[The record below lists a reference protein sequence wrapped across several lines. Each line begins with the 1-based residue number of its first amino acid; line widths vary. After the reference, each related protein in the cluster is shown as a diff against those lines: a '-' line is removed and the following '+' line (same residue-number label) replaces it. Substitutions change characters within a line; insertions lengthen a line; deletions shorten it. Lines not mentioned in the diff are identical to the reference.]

1 MNCSL
6 SRGTPVTLAP
16 ITLSHTWDG
25 GRGHARASAAVR
37 GLGKSQE
44 NQRLV
49 SYGTPFLPYHRLRC
63 HLYQRGEGGL
73 MTTATSEAELEERGL
88 KGLFIVGGTVK
99 EVITTPEPQAVREH
113 LSSLLQVKNLVV
125 LLGSG
130 ASFHLGSPR
139 TRDLTNE
146 QVLNLIKEAGD
157 EPTSADEAL
166 LATINPTNSGDLE
179 KLLNGLQLAA
189 SLAVQAGQ
197 DAVTMGSGPEAKS
210 YPKDQVDGLRR
221 RVNRAL
227 ADACRLPKV
236 GEQLDPPFD
245 SDPLLA
251 HRTFLSRLVRSRRVN
266 LPRPQVFT
274 TNYDLIIES
283 ALDELGYPY
292 IDGFSGTVDRRLNL
306 AFYGLDFHRVET
318 TTQSVLARAEG
329 ALYLHKVHGS
339 LNWRS
344 SSDKDRLTGLESL
357 EVRQSDA
364 SADDDELVL
373 IYPTSAKEGDTLA
386 YPYSDLLRL
395 LGDAV
400 QQEDTAVIVAGYG
413 FADPH
418 INRLLLRSLA
428 TNSALNVLVADP
440 FAVLEDADMAALT
453 SDAQQ
458 RQLSGISVTPKK
470 TAIAAL
476 AAASDSRIA
485 VLTGEHGKFTEL
497 ARLMPGSSPLG
508 ETPTAVAALIEALE
522 QAARGSA
529 PPIPGSELL

>member
-1 MNCSL
+1 MTAS
-6 SRGTPVTLAP
+6 GTDT
-16 ITLSHTWDG
+16 
-25 GRGHARASAAVR
+25 
-37 GLGKSQE
+37 
-44 NQRLV
+44 
-49 SYGTPFLPYHRLRC
+49 
-63 HLYQRGEGGL
+63 
-73 MTTATSEAELEERGL
+73 ELEDAGP
-88 KGLFIVGGTVK
+88 KGLLIVGGTVK
-99 EVITTPEPQAVREH
+99 EVITTSASQGVREH

-130 ASFHLGSPR
+130 ASFHLGSPK
-139 TRDLTNE
+139 TRDLTNA
-146 QVLNLIKEAGD
+146 QVLELIRAAGCEQAED
-157 EPTSADEAL
+157 DQAL
-166 LATINPTNSGDLE
+166 LATINPTDSGDLE

-189 SLAVQAGQ
+189 ALATQAGQ
-197 DAVTMGSGPEAKS
+197 DAVTLGSGADAKS
-210 YPKDQVDGLRR
+210 YPKDQVDGLRQR
-221 RVNRAL
+221 INRAL
-227 ADACRLPKV
+227 AEACRLPKE
-236 GEQLDPPFD
+236 GTALDPPFD
-245 SDPLLA
+245 TDPLFA
-251 HRTFLSRLVRSRRVN
+251 HRTFLSRIIRSRRAN
-266 LPRPQVFT
+266 LPRPRVFT
-274 TNYDLIIES
+274 TNYDLVIES

-344 SSDKDRLTGLESL
+344 STDRDRLTGLESL
-357 EVRQSDA
+357 EVKQSDA
-364 SADDDELVL
+364 LAQADELVL

-440 FAVLEDADMAALT
+440 YAVLEDADMAALT
-453 SDAQQ
+453 SDARQQ
-458 RQLSGISVTPKK
+458 QLSELKITPKK
-470 TAIAAL
+470 SAIAAL
-476 AAASDSRIA
+476 ATASDSRIA
-485 VLTGEHGKFTEL
+485 VLTGEHGKFAQL
-497 ARLMPGSSPLG
+497 ANLMPGTSAQG

-522 QAARGSA
+522 QAARGTA
-529 PPIPGSELL
+529 PQVPGIELL

>member
-1 MNCSL
+1 M
-6 SRGTPVTLAP
+6 
-16 ITLSHTWDG
+16 
-25 GRGHARASAAVR
+25 
-37 GLGKSQE
+37 
-44 NQRLV
+44 
-49 SYGTPFLPYHRLRC
+49 
-63 HLYQRGEGGL
+63 
-73 MTTATSEAELEERGL
+73 ATESTETELEEVGP
-88 KGLFIVGGTVK
+88 KSLFIVGGAVK
-99 EVITTPEPQAVREH
+99 EVIAASDPKVVREH

-130 ASFHLGSPR
+130 ASFHLGSPK
-139 TRDLTNE
+139 TRDLTNQ
-146 QVLNLIKEAGD
+146 QVLDLIKGVGG
-157 EPTSADEAL
+157 EPTSEDEAL
-166 LATINPTNSGDLE
+166 LATINPTDSGDLE

-189 SLAVQAGQ
+189 SLATQAGQ
-197 DAVTMGSGPEAKS
+197 DAVTLGSGSDATS
-210 YPKDQVDGLRR
+210 YPKTEVDGLRR
-221 RVNRAL
+221 RINRAL
-227 ADACRLPKV
+227 AEGCRLPKV
-236 GEQLDPPFD
+236 GGQLDPPFD
-245 SDPLLA
+245 TDPLVA
-251 HRTFLSRLVRSRRVN
+251 HRTFLSRIVRSRRAN
-266 LPRPQVFT
+266 LPRPRIFT
-274 TNYDLIIES
+274 TNYDLVIES
-283 ALDELGYPY
+283 ALDQLGYPY

-339 LNWRS
+339 LNWRA
-344 SSDKDRLTGLESL
+344 SSDRDRLTGLESL
-357 EVRQSDA
+357 EVKQSDA
-364 SADDDELVL
+364 PAEDDELVL

-418 INRLLLRSLA
+418 INRVLLRSLA

-440 FAVLEDADMAALT
+440 YAVLEEPDMATLT

-458 RQLSGISVTPKK
+458 RQLDDLSVTPKT

-476 AAASDSRIA
+476 AKASDSRIA

-497 ARLMPGSSPLG
+497 ARLMPGSSPQG
-508 ETPTAVAALIEALE
+508 ETPTAVATLIEALE

-529 PPIPGSELL
+529 PPPIAGSELL

>member
-1 MNCSL
+1 
-6 SRGTPVTLAP
+6 
-16 ITLSHTWDG
+16 
-25 GRGHARASAAVR
+25 
-37 GLGKSQE
+37 
-44 NQRLV
+44 
-49 SYGTPFLPYHRLRC
+49 
-63 HLYQRGEGGL
+63 
-73 MTTATSEAELEERGL
+73 MTTTSTDTELEKES
-88 KGLFIVGGTVK
+88 KGLFLVGGTVK
-99 EVITTPEPQAVREH
+99 EVITTLEPKAVREH
-113 LSSLLQVKNLVV
+113 LGSLLQVKNLVV

-130 ASFHLGSPR
+130 ASFHLGSPK

-146 QVLNLIKEAGD
+146 QVLGLIRDAGVKA
-157 EPTSADEAL
+157 TSEHQDL
-166 LATINPTNSGDLE
+166 LATINPTDNGDLE

-189 SLAVQAGQ
+189 SLAAQAGQ
-197 DAVTMGSGPEAKS
+197 DSVTLGSGAEAKS
-210 YPKDQVDGLRR
+210 YSKAQVDDLRR
-221 RVNRAL
+221 RINRAL
-227 ADACRLPKV
+227 AEACRLPKPGKPLGV
-236 GEQLDPPFD
+236 PFD
-245 SDPLLA
+245 ADPLHA
-251 HRTFLSRLVRSRRVN
+251 HRTFFSRVIRSRRAS

-274 TNYDLIIES
+274 TNYDLIIEH

-292 IDGFSGTVDRRLNL
+292 IDGFSGTVERRLNL

-344 SSDKDRLTGLESL
+344 TIEKDRSTGLESL
-357 EVRQSDA
+357 EIKHTNAPTQ
-364 SADDDELVL
+364 DDELVL

-428 TNSALNVLVADP
+428 SNSALNVLIADP
-440 FAVLEDADMAALT
+440 FAVLEEADMASLT
-453 SDAQQ
+453 SDSHQ
-458 RQLSGISVTPKK
+458 RPLNDLGVTLKK

-476 AAASDSRIA
+476 ATASDSRIS

-497 ARLMPGSSPLG
+497 ARLLPGSAQFG
-508 ETPTAVAALIEALE
+508 DTPTAVAALIEALE
-522 QAARGSA
+522 QAARGST
-529 PPIPGSELL
+529 PPMPGSELL

>member
-1 MNCSL
+1 MTAG
-6 SRGTPVTLAP
+6 GTET
-16 ITLSHTWDG
+16 
-25 GRGHARASAAVR
+25 
-37 GLGKSQE
+37 
-44 NQRLV
+44 
-49 SYGTPFLPYHRLRC
+49 
-63 HLYQRGEGGL
+63 
-73 MTTATSEAELEERGL
+73 ELEDVGP
-88 KGLFIVGGTVK
+88 KGLLVVGGTVK
-99 EVITTPEPQAVREH
+99 EVITSSESQGVREY

-130 ASFHLGSPR
+130 ASFHLGSPK
-139 TRDLTNE
+139 TRDLTNA
-146 QVLNLIKEAGD
+146 QVLELIRAAGC
-157 EPTSADEAL
+157 EPAEDDQAL
-166 LATINPTNSGDLE
+166 LATINPTDSGDLE

-189 SLAVQAGQ
+189 ALATQAGQ
-197 DAVTMGSGPEAKS
+197 AAVTLGSGADAKS
-210 YPKDQVDGLRR
+210 YPKDQVDGLRQR
-221 RVNRAL
+221 INRAL
-227 ADACRLPKV
+227 AEACRLPKE
-236 GEQLDPPFD
+236 GMSLDPPFD
-245 SDPLLA
+245 TDPLLA
-251 HRTFLSRLVRSRRVN
+251 HRTFLSRIVRSRRAN
-266 LPRPQVFT
+266 LPRPRIFT
-274 TNYDLIIES
+274 TNYDLVIES

-344 SSDKDRLTGLESL
+344 STDRDRLTGLESL
-357 EVRQSDA
+357 EVKQSNA
-364 SADDDELVL
+364 PAEVDELVL

-440 FAVLEDADMAALT
+440 YAVLEDADMAALT
-453 SDAQQ
+453 SDARQQ
-458 RQLSGISVTPKK
+458 QLSELNVTPKK
-470 TAIAAL
+470 SAIAAL
-476 AAASDSRIA
+476 ATASDSRIA
-485 VLTGEHGKFTEL
+485 VLTGEHGKFSQL
-497 ARLMPGSSPLG
+497 ANLMPGSSPQG

-522 QAARGSA
+522 QAARGTA
-529 PPIPGSELL
+529 PQVPGIELL

>member
-1 MNCSL
+1 M
-6 SRGTPVTLAP
+6 A
-16 ITLSHTWDG
+16 
-25 GRGHARASAAVR
+25 AESA
-37 GLGKSQE
+37 K
-44 NQRLV
+44 
-49 SYGTPFLPYHRLRC
+49 T
-63 HLYQRGEGGL
+63 
-73 MTTATSEAELEERGL
+73 ELEEAGP

-99 EVITTPEPQAVREH
+99 EVISTSEAPIVRDH

-130 ASFHLGSPR
+130 ASFHLGSPK
-139 TRDLTNE
+139 TRALTNE
-146 QVLNLIKEAGD
+146 QVLDLIKDAGG
-157 EPTSADEAL
+157 EPTSEDREL
-166 LATINPTNSGDLE
+166 LATINPTDSGDLE

-189 SLAVQAGQ
+189 SLAAQAGQ
-197 DAVTMGSGPEAKS
+197 AAVTLGSGTAAKS
-210 YPKDQVDGLRR
+210 YPKVDVDGLRQR
-221 RVNRAL
+221 INRAL
-227 ADACRLPKV
+227 AEACSLPKM
-236 GEQLDPPFD
+236 GKHFEAPFD
-245 SDPLLA
+245 VDPFRA
-251 HRTFLSRLVRSRRVN
+251 HRTFLSRIVRSRRAN
-266 LPRPQVFT
+266 LPRPRIFT
-274 TNYDLIIES
+274 TNYDLVIES

-318 TTQSVLARAEG
+318 TTRTVLARAEG

-344 SSDKDRLTGLESL
+344 SSDRDRLTGLESL

-364 SADDDELVL
+364 SAQNDELVL
-373 IYPTSAKEGDTLA
+373 IYPTSAKESDTLA

-428 TNSALNVLVADP
+428 TNSALNVLIADP
-440 FAVLEDADMAALT
+440 FAVLQDADMAGLT
-453 SDAQQ
+453 SDALQQ
-458 RQLSGISVTPKK
+458 QLDALGVAPKQ

-476 AAASDSRIA
+476 AKADDSRIA
-485 VLTGEHGKFTEL
+485 VLTGEHGKFTQL
-497 ARLMPGSSPLG
+497 ARLMPGSSPQR
-508 ETPTAVAALIEALE
+508 ETPTAVATLIEALE

-529 PPIPGSELL
+529 PPLPGSELL